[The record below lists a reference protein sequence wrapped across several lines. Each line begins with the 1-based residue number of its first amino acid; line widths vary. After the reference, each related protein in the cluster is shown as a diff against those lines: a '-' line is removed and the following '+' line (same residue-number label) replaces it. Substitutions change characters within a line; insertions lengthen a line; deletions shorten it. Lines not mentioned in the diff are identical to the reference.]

1 MKRAS
6 RTCLIALGVLWLA
19 ACSNE
24 STRGGTDGS
33 EAAATT
39 AASVAGES
47 PSDSTA
53 TTTNSTTTTVADLT
67 DVVHNPASGDFV
79 GALEDVTQQTC
90 DQQTDGWHVTG
101 KATNPTSDVVDY
113 RIYVSL
119 LNGESTTRAL
129 VETELLAVAANGNA
143 IFDVMIPIPDDD
155 LHCVLR
161 VERRAPGA

>member
-1 MKRAS
+1 MKHAS
-6 RTCLIALGVLWLA
+6 RTCLIAVGVLWLA
-19 ACSNE
+19 ACSDQ
-24 STRGGTDGS
+24 STGGGTAGS

-39 AASVAGES
+39 VATVSDES
-47 PSDSTA
+47 TSDSTA
-53 TTTNSTTTTVADLT
+53 TESTTTTVADLT

-79 GALEDVTQQTC
+79 GALEDVTQLTC
-90 DQQTDGWHVTG
+90 AQQNDGWHVTG
-101 KATNPTSDVVDY
+101 KATNPTAADVDY

-129 VETELLAVAANGNA
+129 VETELLSVAASANSA
-143 IFDVMIPIPDDD
+143 FDVLIPIPDND

>member
-6 RTCLIALGVLWLA
+6 RTCLFAIGVLWLV
-19 ACSNE
+19 ACSDE
-24 STRGGTDGS
+24 STSGGTTDSGP
-33 EAAATT
+33 AATT
-39 AASVAGES
+39 AATVADGS

-53 TTTNSTTTTVADLT
+53 ADSTTTTVGDLT
-67 DVVHNPASGDFV
+67 DVLHNPASGDFV
-79 GALEDVTQQTC
+79 GALEDVTQQRC
-90 DQQTDGWHVTG
+90 DQQADGWRVTG

-129 VETELLAVAANGNA
+129 VETELLAVATNDDAA
-143 IFDVMIPIPDDD
+143 FEVLIPIPDDD

-161 VERRAPGA
+161 VERRAPGS

>member
-6 RTCLIALGVLWLA
+6 RSCLIALGVLWLA
-19 ACSNE
+19 ACSDE
-24 STRGGTDGS
+24 STSSGTGGN
-33 EAAATT
+33 EAAAT
-39 AASVAGES
+39 AATVADES

-53 TTTNSTTTTVADLT
+53 TESTATTVADLT

-90 DQQTDGWHVTG
+90 DQQADGWRVTG
-101 KATNPTSDVVDY
+101 KATNPTSGVVDY

-129 VETELLAVAANGNA
+129 VETELRAVAANGNTT
-143 IFDVMIPIPDDD
+143 FDVMIPIPDDD
-155 LHCVLR
+155 LRCVLR